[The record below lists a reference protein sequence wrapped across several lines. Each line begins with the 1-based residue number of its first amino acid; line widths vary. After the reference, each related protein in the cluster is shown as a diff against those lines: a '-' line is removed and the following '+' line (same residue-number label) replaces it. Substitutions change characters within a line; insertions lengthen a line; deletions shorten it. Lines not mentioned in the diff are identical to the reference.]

1 VRIKRIHVL
10 LISIAII
17 GGLSAYS
24 RASGI
29 VSLPFGLAPYSDI
42 QKFYDIAVQPG
53 IPYVDKMIEYPVL
66 TGLLIHVAALAGQSY
81 AGYYLVTSIILISSA
96 VVATWFLYKTS
107 PGNNL
112 LELFIY
118 WVLAPSMFVFLIY
131 NWDMLA
137 VLFVVIALYF
147 VKRDRVCCA
156 SLFLALGFCSKLF
169 PLLFLLPLLMT
180 RRRPA
185 EWLKI
190 AGVFA
195 GTALIINGPFML
207 LNWEGWYHF
216 VSFNS
221 QRNPN
226 PDSIWGIL
234 SAAAPQL
241 TAAQINAISLVT
253 FAAGYLFVLWR
264 FRQESTV
271 RLCFFAL
278 LVFLLC
284 NKVFSPQYTLWLLP
298 FFVLLPMSRKW
309 LLFYAV
315 EISNVPAFVTITYYY
330 SHLGSDTLLNA
341 SRAFVVARHIVLA
354 CLLFHAL
361 RWRSPAALGVEA
373 LKIPSAGRKSAP
385 EQLGQVPHQAQ
396 EGRLRSPDIQGG

>member
-1 VRIKRIHVL
+1 MRVKRIHVL
-10 LISIAII
+10 LISIAIV
-17 GGLSAYS
+17 GALSAYS
-24 RASGI
+24 RASGL

-42 QKFYDIAVQPG
+42 EKFYDIAVQPG
-53 IPYVDKMIEYPVL
+53 LPYIDKMIEYPVL
-66 TGLLIHVAALAGQSY
+66 TGLLIHVAALVGQSY

-96 VVATWFLYKTS
+96 VIATWFLCKTS

-180 RRRPA
+180 RKRPG
-185 EWLKI
+185 EWLRI
-190 AGVFA
+190 GGIFA
-195 GTALIINGPFML
+195 GAALLINGPFML

-226 PDSIWGIL
+226 IDSIWGVIG
-234 SAAAPQL
+234 AAAPQL

-271 RLCFFAL
+271 RLCFFSL

-298 FFVLLPMSRKW
+298 FFVLLPMRRKW
-309 LLFYAV
+309 ILFYGL
-315 EISNVPAFVTITYYY
+315 EISNVLAYVTISYYY
-330 SHLGSDTLLNA
+330 THLESHMLLNA
-341 SRAFVVARHIVLA
+341 SRAFIAARHVVLA
-354 CLLFHAL
+354 CILFHAL
-361 RWRSPAALGVEA
+361 RWRSPAALGRET
-373 LKIPSAGRKSAP
+373 LQMPSAGRASAP
-385 EQLGQVPHQAQ
+385 EQPGQSPAQPQ
-396 EGRLRSPDIQGG
+396 EGHLRSPDIQGG